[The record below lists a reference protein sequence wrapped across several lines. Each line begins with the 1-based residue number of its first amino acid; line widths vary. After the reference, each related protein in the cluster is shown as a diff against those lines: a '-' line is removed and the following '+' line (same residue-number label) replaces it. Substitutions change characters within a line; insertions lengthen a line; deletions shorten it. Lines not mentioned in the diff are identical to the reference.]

1 MRSKSAHAINPLPK
15 DNGAKPKHAKP
26 TGATAK
32 PTPRPAAARSVN
44 TKPLNLALQG
54 GGAHGAFTWGV
65 LDHLLEDGR
74 VAIEGISGTSAG
86 AINAAVLTDGFLKG
100 GADGAREALN
110 RFWRMISEASSF
122 SPLRPTL
129 FDQLR
134 QDWNMDQSPNYIF
147 FDLVTRLLSPYELNP
162 FNLNPLRDILEAT
175 VDFEALRRNERIQ
188 LFITATNVRSGKVR
202 VFDTNEI
209 SVDVLM
215 ASACLPLLFKAVEI
229 DGEAYWDGGYMG
241 NPALFPLVYGCTSR
255 DVAIVQVNPLTRLD
269 VPTSARDIL
278 NRINE
283 ISFNSTLMRE
293 MRALA
298 TVSKFLRDGSLDET
312 RYKDVHVHMIEAE
325 ADMRTLGTSSKM
337 NADFD
342 FLCYLRD
349 LGRAAATIWLDD
361 AWNAVGVRS
370 SIDVFE
376 KFL

>member
-1 MRSKSAHAINPLPK
+1 VPQDHGTPPKARPRASKRATPPGDL
-15 DNGAKPKHAKP
+15 KPC
-26 TGATAK
+26 T
-32 PTPRPAAARSVN
+32 
-44 TKPLNLALQG
+44 LALQG

-65 LDHLLEDGR
+65 LDRLLEDGR
-74 VAIEGISGTSAG
+74 VGMEGLSGTSAG
-86 AINAAVLTDGFLKG
+86 AMNAAVVADGFLKG
-100 GADGAREALN
+100 GIDGARQALAD
-110 RFWRMISEASSF
+110 FWHNLAKATSF

-129 FDQLR
+129 IDQLR
-134 QDWNMDQSPNYIF
+134 SDWNMDQSPNYVL

-175 VDFEALRRNERIQ
+175 VDFDALRRNTRIQ

-202 VFDTNEI
+202 VFDTDEI

-241 NPALFPLVYGCTSR
+241 NPAIFPLVYNCETR
-255 DVAIVQVNPLTRLD
+255 DVVIVQVNPLSRPD

-298 TVSKFLRDGSLDET
+298 TVSKFLKAGALDEE
-312 RYKDVHVHMIEAE
+312 RYKDIHVHVIDAEAE
-325 ADMRTLGTSSKM
+325 MRLLGASSKM
-337 NADFD
+337 NADYA

-349 LGRAAATIWLDD
+349 LGREAASRWLGAVWDD
-361 AWNAVGVRS
+361 VGHRS
-370 SIDVFE
+370 SIDVFD

>member
-1 MRSKSAHAINPLPK
+1 MPK
-15 DNGAKPKHAKP
+15 DNGAKSKRSKAGG
-26 TGATAK
+26 GA
-32 PTPRPAAARSVN
+32 AAARSPTAA
-44 TKPLNLALQG
+44 TKVINLALQG

-65 LDHLLEDGR
+65 LDKLLEDGR
-74 VAIEGISGTSAG
+74 VSIEGMSGTSAG
-86 AINAAVLTDGFLKG
+86 AINAAVAADGFIKG
-100 GADGAREALN
+100 GRDGAREALD
-110 RFWRMISEASSF
+110 RFWRMLSQASSF

-175 VDFEALRRNERIQ
+175 VDFEALRHSDQIQ
-188 LFITATNVRSGKVR
+188 LFTTATNVRSGKVR
-202 VFDTNEI
+202 VFDTDEI

-241 NPALFPLVYGCTSR
+241 NPALFPLVYNCSSR
-255 DVAIVQVNPLTRLD
+255 DLVIVQVNPLSRLE

-298 TVSKFLRDGSLDET
+298 TVSKFLRDGALDEQ
-312 RYKDVHVHMIEAE
+312 RYKDVHVHLIEAE
-325 ADMRTLGTSSKM
+325 TEMRSLGTSSKM

-342 FLCYLRD
+342 FLYYLRE

-361 AWNAVGVRS
+361 AWDAIGARS

>member
-1 MRSKSAHAINPLPK
+1 MPK
-15 DNGAKPKHAKP
+15 DNGAKPKHSKP
-26 TGATAK
+26 TGAPAK
-32 PTPRPAAARSVN
+32 PISHPVN

-65 LDHLLEDGR
+65 LDRLLEDGR
-74 VAIEGISGTSAG
+74 VSLEGISGTSAG
-86 AINAAVLTDGFLKG
+86 AINAAVLADGLLKDG
-100 GADGAREALN
+100 RDGAREALD
-110 RFWRMISEASSF
+110 RFWRMISEATSF

-134 QDWNMDQSPNYIF
+134 QDWNMDQSPHYIF

-175 VDFEALRRNERIQ
+175 VDFDALRGNEKIQ

-202 VFDTNEI
+202 VFDTNEV

-241 NPALFPLVYGCTSR
+241 NPAIFPLVYDCTSR
-255 DVAIVQVNPLTRLD
+255 DVAIVQVNPLSRLE

-298 TVSKFLRDGSLDET
+298 TVSKFLRDGSLDER
-312 RYKDVHVHMIEAE
+312 RYKDVHVHLIEAE
-325 ADMRTLGTSSKM
+325 AEMRSLGASSKM

-361 AWNAVGVRS
+361 SWDAVGTRS
-370 SIDVFE
+370 SVDVFE

>member
-1 MRSKSAHAINPLPK
+1 LPK
-15 DNGAKPKHAKP
+15 DNGAKRKYAKP

-32 PTPRPAAARSVN
+32 PTSRPASARAVN

-86 AINAAVLTDGFLKG
+86 AINAAVLADGFLKG
-100 GADGAREALN
+100 GADGAREALD

-175 VDFEALRRNERIQ
+175 IDFEALRRNDRIQ

-241 NPALFPLVYGCTSR
+241 NPALFPLVYDCTAR

-269 VPTSARDIL
+269 IPTSARDIL

-312 RYKDVHVHMIEAE
+312 RYKDIHVHMIEAE
-325 ADMRTLGTSSKM
+325 AEMRALGTSSKM

-361 AWNAVGVRS
+361 AWDAVGVRS

>member
-1 MRSKSAHAINPLPK
+1 MPK
-15 DNGAKPKHAKP
+15 DNGTRPKARPRVAKRAAP
-26 TGATAK
+26 T
-32 PTPRPAAARSVN
+32 SN
-44 TKPLNLALQG
+44 LKPLNLALQG

-65 LDHLLEDGR
+65 LDRLLEDGR
-74 VAIEGISGTSAG
+74 VGLEGLSGTSAG
-86 AINAAVLTDGFLKG
+86 AMNAAIAADGLLKG
-100 GADGAREALN
+100 GRDGARQALDD
-110 RFWRMISEASSF
+110 FWRRISAASSF
-122 SPLRPTL
+122 SPLRPTV

-134 QDWNMDQSPNYIF
+134 ADWNMDQSPNYIL

-175 VDFEALRRNERIQ
+175 VDFEALRRNDRIQ

-202 VFDTNEI
+202 VFDTDEI

-241 NPALFPLVYGCTSR
+241 NPAIFPLVYNCESR
-255 DVAIVQVNPLTRLD
+255 DVVIVQVNPLSRPEI
-269 VPTSARDIL
+269 PTSARDIL

-298 TVSKFLRDGSLDET
+298 TVSKFIKTGALDEE
-312 RYKDVHVHMIEAE
+312 RYKDIHVHVIEAE
-325 ADMRTLGTSSKM
+325 AEMRLLGTSSKM
-337 NADFD
+337 NADFE

-349 LGRAAATIWLDD
+349 LGRDAA
-361 AWNAVGVRS
+361 GS
-370 SIDVFE
+370 
-376 KFL
+376 